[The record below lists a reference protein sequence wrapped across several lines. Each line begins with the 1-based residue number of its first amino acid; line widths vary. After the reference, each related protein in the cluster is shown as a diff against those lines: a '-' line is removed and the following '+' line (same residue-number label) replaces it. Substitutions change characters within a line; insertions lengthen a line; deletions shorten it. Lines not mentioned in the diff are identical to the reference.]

1 MWPINLSMSRSTQ
14 GLSTSALL
22 AFEVGS
28 LLAVGTV
35 LCTVGVWQ
43 HPWPLL
49 DASSTLTP
57 CCDNQKCLQKW
68 SNVPWWVNSLLVE
81 NHWFTPCYSKY
92 VPRPTAWALPGN
104 WLEMQ
109 NLRCYAHIYLNQHL
123 YLNKSLEGFIC
134 TLVIWEAG
142 VYATHLTLRT
152 RILSLL
158 ECIRFTWR
166 ACSKWGC
173 PNPSPD
179 LGSQNLGAEGHVIW
193 GDLAAAQV
201 NLMFTKV
208 WESFLQTSGS
218 QSAS

>member
-1 MWPINLSMSRSTQ
+1 MWPINQCSANFSMSLSTQ

-28 LLAVGTV
+28 LLVVGTV
-35 LCTVGVWQ
+35 LCTVGCLAAPLASARCQQ
-43 HPWPLL
+43 HPNPLL
-49 DASSTLTP
+49 WQPEMSPEVA
-57 CCDNQKCLQKW
+57 
-68 SNVPWWVNSLLVE
+68 NVPWWVNSLLVE

-92 VPRPTAWALPGN
+92 DPRPTAWALPGN

-173 PNPSPD
+173 PNPSLD
-179 LGSQNLGAEGHVIW
+179 LWSQNLGAEGHGI
-193 GDLAAAQV
+193 
-201 NLMFTKV
+201 
-208 WESFLQTSGS
+208 
-218 QSAS
+218 